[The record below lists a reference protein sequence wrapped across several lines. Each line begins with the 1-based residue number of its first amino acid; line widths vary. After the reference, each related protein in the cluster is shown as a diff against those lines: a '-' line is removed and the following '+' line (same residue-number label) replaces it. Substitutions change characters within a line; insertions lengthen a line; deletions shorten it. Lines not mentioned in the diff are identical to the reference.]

1 MKNSSFAKLT
11 TLTLALIS
19 LFLLALPVAGDEA
32 ADLSAA
38 FGEVVDVRVLNLEV
52 VVTQKGN
59 LVVGLG
65 PQDFALLIDG
75 TEVPIDFF
83 TEVSAG
89 QAVTSQVHSQSVALP
104 AFRAGDTVGTR
115 FLVFIDDLFALPSY
129 RNRVIDRVIGQ
140 LSQLGPK
147 DSMAVVAFDGGQVQL
162 LSTWSSSTRELTRVL
177 EGAKQRRSYG
187 LRWLANER
195 NLDSTNRFYRRGLGS
210 GFGGRGFGGTGFAN
224 VGFRGAYD
232 YPAGALTYG
241 RERQLQVARVADA
254 AASALRGFARPD
266 GRKVMLLLSGGWPIS
281 GEAWAAGSYDYYSTR
296 QNHIYSGLDGG
307 RRAFRPLIDTANR
320 LGYTLYPVDVAGL
333 ERRTYGSAEHRS
345 VFAASIA
352 DERARQRDWLNEDS
366 LHYLAAQTGGRA
378 FIDGA
383 SLSAL
388 EGVLDDTRSYYWLGF
403 TPQWRENDEQ
413 HRIEVKTRVK
423 GLKVRSRASF
433 TDLSRQSEVTM
444 LVESAQLFDTPLP
457 FAGDF
462 GAELGEPS
470 AAGLRKILVPLRLE
484 IPLDQVAVLAHQGG
498 YAASLE
504 LRVAATDEGG
514 DRADIPVVPILIQ
527 VDAAPEQGEVVV
539 FETQLRLRKKSHRL
553 LISLHDPTTGAVLSK
568 RLTMVL

>member
-11 TLTLALIS
+11 TLTLAVM
-19 LFLLALPVAGDEA
+19 LLLLMALPIAADEA

-38 FGEVVDVRVLNLEV
+38 FGEIVDVRVLNLEV
-52 VVTQKGN
+52 VVTQKGDR
-59 LVVGLG
+59 VVGLG

-115 FLVFIDDLFALPSY
+115 FLVFIDDLFALPSH

-162 LSTWSSSTRELTRVL
+162 LSTWSKSTRELTRVL
-177 EGAKQRRSYG
+177 EGAKERRSYG
-187 LRWLANER
+187 LRWLAQER
-195 NLDSTNRFYRRGLGS
+195 NLDSTHRFYRRGLGS
-210 GFGGRGFGGTGFAN
+210 GFGGRGFAN

-241 RERQLQVARVADA
+241 RERQLQVARVAAA

-281 GEAWAAGSYDYYSTR
+281 GEAWAAGSYDYNSTQ
-296 QNHIYSGLDGG
+296 QNHTYSGLAGG

-352 DERARQRDWLNEDS
+352 DERSRQRDWLNEDS

-457 FAGDF
+457 FAEDF
-462 GAELGEPS
+462 GAELGAPS

-514 DRADIPVVPILIQ
+514 DRADISVVPVTIQ
-527 VDAAPEQGEVVV
+527 VGSRPEQGEVVV
-539 FETQLRLRKKSHRL
+539 FETQLKLRKKSHRL
-553 LISLHDPTTGAVLSK
+553 LISLHDPTTGAVMSK
-568 RLTMVL
+568 RLAMVI